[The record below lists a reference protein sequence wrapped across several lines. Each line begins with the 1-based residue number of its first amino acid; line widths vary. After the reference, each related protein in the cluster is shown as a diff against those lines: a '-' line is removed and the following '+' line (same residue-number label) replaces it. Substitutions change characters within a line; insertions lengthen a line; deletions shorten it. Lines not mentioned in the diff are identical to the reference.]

1 MAEQTTGQLDKLIE
15 KKIDDNI
22 AVFVH
27 LVVDSISHFLKD
39 NGDYTGDYLYT
50 VSEWDRNGTNSKIP
64 KSFSHD
70 SMSIVKKGLIAGI
83 SKQVKDKMIAKATK
97 ELLDK
102 VSLLS

>member
-22 AVFVH
+22 AAFVH
-27 LVVDSISHFLKD
+27 LAVDSISHFLKD
-39 NGDYTGDYLYT
+39 NGDYNGEHLYT
-50 VSEWDRNGTNSKIP
+50 VSEWDKDRTGSKIP

-70 SMSIVKKGLIAGI
+70 SMHIVKKGLIAGI

>member
-22 AVFVH
+22 AAFVH
-27 LVVDSISHFLKD
+27 LTVDSISKFLKD
-39 NGDYTGDYLYT
+39 NGDYDGSYLYT

-70 SMSIVKKGLIAGI
+70 NMSIVKKGLIAGL